1 MLVQL
6 HLLDAIFLFILMKFS
21 LSGPLTQY
29 RYQVEQGRLQH
40 DPYQEMVALELEK
53 LLGRLD
59 QYEKEMEEYH
69 VWFGILA
76 F

>member
-1 MLVQL
+1 MIQL
-6 HLLDAIFLFILMKFS
+6 HLLDAIFLFVRMKSS

-29 RYQVEQGRLQH
+29 RNQVQQGKLQH
-40 DPYQEMVALELEK
+40 DPYQETVALELEK

-59 QYEKEMEEYH
+59 QYEKDMEEYH